1 MAINFYICGKFS
13 KIFLMIR
20 KILFIVAVCTAFIVA
35 ASEPYTI
42 YPVPHEQVINNA
54 DKAMFTQEVNIIAEH
69 GIDNVTIERA
79 VQVLT
84 EHGLT
89 AQKSN
94 KFEQNQT
101 NVLLGINGS
110 GGLTDR
116 RFTLMGLKRNVFSIN
131 KHDRHILSLTAT
143 SGVAQ
148 ILILGENTDAVFCGL
163 ASLEQILD
171 QGTTNL
177 PCVTIYDYADVKN
190 RGIIEGYYGVPYSAE
205 VTKDLFRFMARY
217 KMNTYMYGAK
227 SDPYHSRYWGDPYP
241 TTITPEQQRIGYLNQ
256 DMMRD
261 ITKVAQETK
270 VNFIWAIHPGKA
282 FANAEDPQVL
292 DKIMAKFESMYQLGV
307 RQFGV
312 FVDDVGVPSD
322 PAIMKLCAD
331 NLTALQQRIDDK
343 WNKAGAV
350 ATDTVKPLHYV
361 PQLYAH
367 GWVNQERARE
377 FFESLRSTPEK
388 LNIYITGR
396 DVWSVPN
403 NGDLA
408 LVSSWLGRDLSWWW
422 NYPCNDQDPTKLY
435 VMDTYSNFRDE
446 THIDNLSRIEKHL
459 AMLNTLIINPMQQGE
474 LSKVALFG
482 VADYAWNNA
491 DFDNYDSWEAAIP
504 AVVGKKYA
512 KAFKKLAP
520 YLRYYDNDALA
531 YKIDRYH
538 VSIQRNSP
546 NHNTLLNELRDVND
560 ACQVIKGMETSDI
573 ESDRLLYNDV
583 RPWLLKLEAMTS
595 EAISIFEGKNPPAG
609 NYNENPLYQ
618 FESLGGMGEHISL
631 RVRTAE
637 PSNVCLPALL
647 KWLHEQDTIK

>member
-1 MAINFYICGKFS
+1 MCSA
-13 KIFLMIR
+13 L
-20 KILFIVAVCTAFIVA
+20 LA
-35 ASEPYTI
+35 AANEPYTI
-42 YPVPHEQVINNA
+42 YPIPHELVMNNA
-54 DKAMFTQEVNIIAEH
+54 DKAMFTKKVNIIAEH
-69 GIDNVTIERA
+69 GIDNVTFERA
-79 VQVLT
+79 VQVLS

-116 RFTLMGLKRNVFSIN
+116 RFTLMGLKRDFFSKN
-131 KHDRHILSLTAT
+131 KFDRHILSLTAT

-171 QGTTNL
+171 QGTTDL

-190 RGIIEGYYGVPYSAE
+190 RGIIEGYYGVPYSAD

-241 TTITPEQQRIGYLNQ
+241 MTITEDQQRIGYLTQ
-256 DMMRD
+256 DMMLD
-261 ITKVAQETK
+261 ITKVAHETK

-292 DKIMAKFESMYQLGV
+292 DKIMEKFESMHQLGV
-307 RQFGV
+307 RHFGV

-331 NLTALQQRIDDK
+331 NLTELQNRIDK
-343 WNKAGAV
+343 RWNLAGAN
-350 ATDTVKPLHYV
+350 AIDTVKPLHYV

-377 FFESLRSTPEK
+377 FYESLSTTPEK
-388 LNIYITGR
+388 VSIYITGR

-422 NYPCNDQDPTKLY
+422 NYPCNDQDPTKLF

-459 AMLNTLIINPMQQGE
+459 KGLNTLIINPMQQGE
-474 LSKVALFG
+474 LSKVALFS
-482 VADYAWNNA
+482 VADYTWNNDA
-491 DFDNYDSWEAAIP
+491 FDNYDSWEAAIP

-520 YLRYYDNDALA
+520 YLRYYDNDAIGYRIDNYLA
-531 YKIDRYH
+531 SVKRGAP
-538 VSIQRNSP
+538 RPNS
-546 NHNTLLNELRDVND
+546 LLSELREVNE
-560 ACQVIKGMETSDI
+560 ACQVIKAMKNSSN

-583 RPWLLKLEAMTS
+583 RPWLLKLEAMTA
-595 EAISIFEGKNPPAG
+595 EAIAHLEGNHESLADFDNNPDF
-609 NYNENPLYQ
+609 Q
-618 FESLGGMGEHISL
+618 FETLGGMGEEISL
-631 RVRTAE
+631 KVLTAE
-637 PSNVCLPALL
+637 PSSQRLMPLL
-647 KWLHEQDTIK
+647 EWLRNLNKKVKN